1 MNIYQRRDGRFEGR
15 ISRGKRSNGTRRFQ
29 YFFGKTKEDV
39 REKMAKERCK
49 KSNCSL
55 TVTQLFS
62 EWHKSIK
69 HKVKESTAA
78 NYYLKANKH
87 ILPAFGNES
96 AESIEDTEI
105 YAFIESKQQ
114 AGLSNRYISDM
125 LIVMK
130 SMFKYAVRTYHIYNP
145 MEYIKMPRAKNPEIT
160 LLDEKEQMKLQ
171 EYIGHN
177 QNKATLGVALS
188 MTTGIRI
195 VELCAL
201 QWKDIDL
208 EKRILTVSK
217 TMQRV
222 QVQGSDKKT
231 KLVITEPKSESSR
244 RKIPIP
250 KGMIAFLEK
259 FKGKDSEYI
268 VSGKEKPIEPRAM
281 QYRFQKILKN
291 VKLPSVHFHA
301 LRHIFAST
309 CIKLG
314 FDVKALSEL
323 LGHSTVELTLNRYV
337 HSSFEQKIKYME
349 RLAINF

>member
-145 MEYIKMPRAKNPEIT
+145 MNPEIT
-160 LLDEKEQMKLQ
+160 LLDEKEQTELQ

-195 VELCAL
+195 GELCAL

-259 FKGKDSEYI
+259 FKSKDSEYI
-268 VSGKEKPIEPRAM
+268 VSGKEKQIEPRAM

-291 VKLPSVHFHA
+291 VNLPSVHFHA

>member
-39 REKMAKERCK
+39 SEKMAKERRK
-49 KSNCSL
+49 KNNCPL

-87 ILPAFGNES
+87 ILPAFGDKS

-114 AGLSNRYISDM
+114 TGLSNRYISDM

-145 MEYIKMPRAKNPEIT
+145 MECIEMPRAKMPEIT
-160 LLDEKEQMKLQ
+160 LLDEKEQADLQ
-171 EYIGHN
+171 KYIGHN

-195 VELCAL
+195 GELCAL
-201 QWKDIDL
+201 QWQDIDL
-208 EKRILTVSK
+208 EKRILTVRK

-222 QVQGSDKKT
+222 QVQGCEKKT

-259 FKGKDSEYI
+259 YKGKDSDYI

-291 VKLPSVHFHA
+291 VNLPSVHFHA

-349 RLAINF
+349 RLEVSF

>member
-1 MNIYQRRDGRFEGR
+1 MNIYERRDGRFEGR

-29 YFFGKTKEDV
+29 YFFGKTEEDV
-39 REKMAKERCK
+39 REKMAKERQK
-49 KSNCSL
+49 KSNSL
-55 TVTQLFS
+55 LIVTQLFS
-62 EWHKSIK
+62 EWYRSIK

-87 ILPAFGNES
+87 ILPVFCDKS
-96 AESIEDTEI
+96 AEFIEDTEI

-130 SMFKYAVRTYHIYNP
+130 SMFKYAVRTHHIYNP
-145 MEYIKMPRAKNPEIT
+145 MAYIKMPRAKNPEIT
-160 LLDEKEQMKLQ
+160 LLDENEQTKLQ

-195 VELCAL
+195 GELCAL
-201 QWKDIDL
+201 QWKDINL

-222 QVQGSDKKT
+222 QVQGGDKKT
-231 KLVITEPKSESSR
+231 KLVITEPKSESSG

-349 RLAINF
+349 RLTVNF

>member
-1 MNIYQRRDGRFEGR
+1 
-15 ISRGKRSNGTRRFQ
+15 
-29 YFFGKTKEDV
+29 
-39 REKMAKERCK
+39 MAKERRK

-55 TVTQLFS
+55 TVMQLFS
-62 EWHKSIK
+62 EWHQSIR

-78 NYYLKANKH
+78 NYYMKANKH
-87 ILPAFGNES
+87 ILPAFGYKS
-96 AESIEDTEI
+96 AENLTDSEI

-145 MEYIKMPRAKNPEIT
+145 MECIEMPHAKTPEIK
-160 LLDEKEQMKLQ
+160 LLDENEQAKLQ
-171 EYIGHN
+171 QYIANN

-195 VELCAL
+195 GELCAL
-201 QWKDIDL
+201 QWQDVNL

-222 QVQGSDKKT
+222 QIQSSGKKT
-231 KLVITEPKSESSR
+231 KLIITEPKSESSR

-291 VKLPSVHFHA
+291 VNLPSVHFHA

-309 CIKLG
+309 CVKLG

-337 HSSFEQKIKYME
+337 HSSFEQKTNIWSVWRSISE
-349 RLAINF
+349 RKFVKSRILRNICRESVQGVGYP

>member
-29 YFFGKTKEDV
+29 YFFGKTEEDV
-39 REKMAKERCK
+39 REKMAKERRK
-49 KSNCSL
+49 KSNFPL

-62 EWHKSIK
+62 EWHSSIK

-87 ILPAFGNES
+87 ILPAFGDKS

-105 YAFIESKQQ
+105 YAFIESKQKV
-114 AGLSNRYISDM
+114 GLSNRYISDM

-160 LLDEKEQMKLQ
+160 LLDENEQAKLK

-195 VELCAL
+195 GELCAL
-201 QWKDIDL
+201 QWKDINL

-222 QVQGSDKKT
+222 QIQGSDKKT

-259 FKGKDSEYI
+259 FKGKDSDYI
-268 VSGKEKPIEPRAM
+268 LSGKEKPIEPRSM

-301 LRHIFAST
+301 LRHIFVST
-309 CIKLG
+309 CVKLG

-349 RLAINF
+349 RLAVNF

>member
-15 ISRGKRSNGTRRFQ
+15 ISRGKHSNGTRRFQ

-39 REKMAKERCK
+39 REKMTKERRK
-49 KSNCSL
+49 RSNYPL
-55 TVTQLFS
+55 TVTQLFGK
-62 EWHKSIK
+62 WHQSIR

-87 ILPAFGNES
+87 ILPAFGNKL

-114 AGLSNRYISDM
+114 ADLSNRYISDM

-145 MEYIKMPRAKNPEIT
+145 MECIEMPRAKTPEIT
-160 LLDEKEQMKLQ
+160 LFDEYEQAKLQ
-171 EYIGHN
+171 QYIAHN

-195 VELCAL
+195 GELCAL
-201 QWKDIDL
+201 QWQDIDL

-217 TMQRV
+217 TIQRV
-222 QVQGSDKKT
+222 QVQGNDKKT
-231 KLVITEPKSESSR
+231 RFVITEPKSESSR

-250 KGMIAFLEK
+250 QGMVAFLEK
-259 FKGKDSEYI
+259 FEGKDSEYV

-291 VKLPSVHFHA
+291 VNLPSVHFHA
-301 LRHIFAST
+301 LRHIFALT
-309 CIKLG
+309 CVKLG

-323 LGHSTVELTLNRYV
+323 L
-337 HSSFEQKIKYME
+337 
-349 RLAINF
+349 

>member
-1 MNIYQRRDGRFEGR
+1 MAKDGTNRGGARPGAGRPRKALTEKISEGKTAEVMMQPAEIETADVPPVREFMQELQRDGTKLLADEVYTETYQWLKERSCEKIVSR
-15 ISRGKRSNGTRRFQ
+15 QLVEQYAMSISRWIHCEQ
-29 YFFGKTKEDV
+29 IVTK
-39 REKMAKERCK
+39 
-49 KSNCSL
+49 
-55 TVTQLFS
+55 
-62 EWHKSIK
+62 
-69 HKVKESTAA
+69 
-78 NYYLKANKH
+78 Y
-87 ILPAFGNES
+87 G
-96 AESIEDTEI
+96 
-105 YAFIESKQQ
+105 
-114 AGLSNRYISDM
+114 SDM

-145 MEYIKMPRAKNPEIT
+145 MEYIKMPRAKTPEIT
-160 LLDEKEQMKLQ
+160 LLDEKEQTKLQ

-195 VELCAL
+195 GELCAL
-201 QWKDIDL
+201 QWQDIDL

-222 QVQGSDKKT
+222 QIQGGDKKT

-259 FKGKDSEYI
+259 FKSKDSEHI

-349 RLAINF
+349 RLAVNF

>member
-1 MNIYQRRDGRFEGR
+1 MNIYERRDGRFEGR

-29 YFFGKTKEDV
+29 YFFGKTEEDV
-39 REKMAKERCK
+39 REKMAKERQK
-49 KSNCSL
+49 KSNSPL
-55 TVTQLFS
+55 TVKQLFS
-62 EWHKSIK
+62 EWHRSIK

-87 ILPAFGNES
+87 ILPAFGDKS

-130 SMFKYAVRTYHIYNP
+130 SMFKYAVRTYRVYNP

-160 LLDEKEQMKLQ
+160 LLDENEQTKLQ

-195 VELCAL
+195 GELCAL

-217 TMQRV
+217 TIQRV
-222 QVQGSDKKT
+222 QVQGGDKRT

-268 VSGKEKPIEPRAM
+268 SFQARKSQSSHEQCSIVSTR
-281 QYRFQKILKN
+281 
-291 VKLPSVHFHA
+291 S
-301 LRHIFAST
+301 
-309 CIKLG
+309 
-314 FDVKALSEL
+314 
-323 LGHSTVELTLNRYV
+323 
-337 HSSFEQKIKYME
+337 
-349 RLAINF
+349 

>member
-29 YFFGKTKEDV
+29 YFFGRTKEDV
-39 REKMAKERCK
+39 CEKMAKERCK

-62 EWHKSIK
+62 EWHMRIK

-160 LLDEKEQMKLQ
+160 LLDEKEQTKLQ

-195 VELCAL
+195 GELCAL

-217 TMQRV
+217 TM
-222 QVQGSDKKT
+222 
-231 KLVITEPKSESSR
+231 
-244 RKIPIP
+244 
-250 KGMIAFLEK
+250 
-259 FKGKDSEYI
+259 
-268 VSGKEKPIEPRAM
+268 
-281 QYRFQKILKN
+281 
-291 VKLPSVHFHA
+291 
-301 LRHIFAST
+301 
-309 CIKLG
+309 
-314 FDVKALSEL
+314 
-323 LGHSTVELTLNRYV
+323 
-337 HSSFEQKIKYME
+337 
-349 RLAINF
+349 